1 MSKSK
6 LLLGAVVLMVI
17 LNIGLL
23 IFIVIGI
30 PSNKGPRQMNKPPRN
45 PLAIVKNKIGFDE
58 DQLALFSKSMN
69 EHKVG
74 IKSMRDDLH
83 TSSVEYYET
92 GLQDTALRDSLIQVI
107 NDLNEKVYRVNSKHF
122 DDLRTIGT
130 ESQQVEIDQFIKHLL
145 ISKQQ
150 RKGR

>member
-1 MSKSK
+1 
-6 LLLGAVVLMVI
+6 
-17 LNIGLL
+17 
-23 IFIVIGI
+23 
-30 PSNKGPRQMNKPPRN
+30 
-45 PLAIVKNKIGFDE
+45 
-58 DQLALFSKSMN
+58 MN

-130 ESQQVEIDQFIKHLL
+130 ESQQVEIDKFIKHLL